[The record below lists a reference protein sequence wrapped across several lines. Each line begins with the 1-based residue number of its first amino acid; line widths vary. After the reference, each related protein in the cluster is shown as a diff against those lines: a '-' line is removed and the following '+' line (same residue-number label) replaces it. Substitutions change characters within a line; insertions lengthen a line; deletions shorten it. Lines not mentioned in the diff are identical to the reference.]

1 MLKAL
6 QGYQPKQAL
15 ITALLSILL
24 WLPFLLNGISSP
36 GSVTFT
42 SSPLFNSI
50 DFSVK
55 QGTFL
60 YFLLSLLTWLIL
72 AYTFLS
78 LNRRHLF
85 LETRSFLPFLFIM
98 IGAPLNLFAFTLSEQ
113 TMATIFI
120 LPAIDKIF
128 SSDTKIGSD
137 YSWFPAGLWIGLAS
151 LLWLHAAIF
160 LIVVFSGLILYRT
173 FNIREWLLA
182 LLGFLTPWYFMGG
195 IYYFIHLELNGLLN
209 IISACW
215 TAPLSHRVWE
225 TPIALI
231 PLAFTGIV
239 LIIASFHVTFQ
250 FQKMKLKNRKA
261 FQILFVYFLLLL
273 VLIILHPEYH
283 RIYLPLL
290 LIPASV
296 PLTKYFTV
304 NISLTKRI
312 LFNVL
317 IFIELATLGYMMATG

>member
-1 MLKAL
+1 M
-6 QGYQPKQAL
+6 
-15 ITALLSILL
+15 LL

-36 GSVTFT
+36 GSGPFT

-85 LETRSFLPFLFIM
+85 LETRSFLPFIFIM
-98 IGAPLNLFAFTLSEQ
+98 IGAPLNLYAFTLSEQ

-128 SSDTKIGSD
+128 SSDTKKGSD

-151 LLWLHAAIF
+151 LVWLHAAIF
-160 LIVVFSGLILYRT
+160 LIVVFSGVILYRT
-173 FNIREWLLA
+173 FNVREWVQV

-195 IYYFIHLELNGLLN
+195 IYYIIHLDLSGLFR

-215 TAPLSHRVWE
+215 TAPLSHRV
-225 TPIALI
+225 LI

-273 VLIILHPEYH
+273 VLIIFHPEHY

-317 IFIELATLGYMMATG
+317 IFIELATLGYIMATG